1 MARSRTVFSPF
12 AFDIFIVFRNFAWE
26 KGFPIKLPEVGHRKL
41 RVYEAKCRLTRISIS
56 GLPFRTGSGVLC
68 AGQNL
73 VIAIGPRWLSCGAV
87 LDKRN
92 VIGKGGA
99 KDEPDHL
106 GFQRCLSGIFATSGR
121 TFRKPPAGKVS
132 VGSFGKDANAGK
144 RPWRGNVLGGYT
156 DSCFDLG
163 PARRRGRGQKLCH
176 LGPPECP

>member
-12 AFDIFIVFRNFAWE
+12 ALDIFYRVPKFCVGKGVSDKTPGSRAPQTSSLRSKVSPDQNLHFRVT
-26 KGFPIKLPEVGHRKL
+26 FPNWIW
-41 RVYEAKCRLTRISIS
+41 
-56 GLPFRTGSGVLC
+56 VLC

-156 DSCFDLG
+156 DSCFDVG